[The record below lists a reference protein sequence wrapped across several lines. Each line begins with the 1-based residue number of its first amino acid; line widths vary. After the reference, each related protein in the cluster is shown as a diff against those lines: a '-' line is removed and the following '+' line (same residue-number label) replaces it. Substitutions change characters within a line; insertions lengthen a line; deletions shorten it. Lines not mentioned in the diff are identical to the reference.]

1 MSRGGNNPL
10 RQKERKRKMAILP
23 TKNELK
29 EVSLDTLTAYYE
41 MLGEEMARRKTE
53 VKRRQREEV
62 IELLNQAFDLA
73 TEYNIRINV
82 VDSNAEIDI
91 DVNDGE
97 IYGGADY
104 NTIAIDLYR

>member
-1 MSRGGNNPL
+1 
-10 RQKERKRKMAILP
+10 MATLP

-29 EVSLDTLTAYYE
+29 EVSLETLTTYYE
-41 MLGEEMARRKTE
+41 MLEEEIKRRKSE
-53 VKRRQREEV
+53 VKRRQRDEV

-73 TEYNIRINV
+73 TEYNIHINV

-104 NTIAIDLYR
+104 NTIVIDLYR